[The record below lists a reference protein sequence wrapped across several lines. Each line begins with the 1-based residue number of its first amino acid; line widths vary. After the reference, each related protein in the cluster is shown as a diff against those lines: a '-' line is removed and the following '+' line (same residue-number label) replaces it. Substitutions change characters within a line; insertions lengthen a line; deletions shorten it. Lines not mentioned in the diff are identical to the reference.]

1 MELRHLKTPAKAVM
15 KLFYSGFGDFNA
27 RSLSHETGPSTR
39 LKADI
44 QPIDEIARFVCVAAI
59 RGQRSG

>member
-1 MELRHLKTPAKAVM
+1 LELRHLKTPAKAVM

-27 RSLSHETGPSTR
+27 RSLSHDTGPSTR

-44 QPIDEIARFVCVAAI
+44 QPIDEIARFVRI
-59 RGQRSG
+59 SDSHG